1 MSDFELL
8 KKSMKCYSFFAKDL
22 PIHFPSSAL
31 LSAMASS
38 LESSWSFIVF
48 IEVFGSFDSSTSGT
62 VTSSATPVGSFY
74 VLLYT
79 SDA

>member
-38 LESSWSFIVF
+38 PESWSFIVG
-48 IEVFGSFDSSTSGT
+48 IEILGSFDSSISGT
-62 VTSSATPVGSFY
+62 VTSSARPVC
-74 VLLYT
+74 
-79 SDA
+79 